1 MNFLNNYLKMINT
14 ITNDFKTQFKLIEI
28 DIEHLQKLYNYNSFK
43 SEIEENIHKQ
53 NIERTRNRIT
63 TRINLTNKRIDKEFS
78 NIDKRIKENMYLY
91 HKQNLN
97 KLLQKYK
104 SIEKI
109 RFSDKNNDEIS
120 KICNDIELF
129 SEMVNDLKDI
139 VIIHGEILD
148 KINSNLDNCLED
160 VENGNEN
167 LISSNN
173 LHKDLFSK
181 RNIIIF
187 FLLIIIIILF
197 IVFAVNL

>member
-1 MNFLNNYLKMINT
+1 MINT

-28 DIEHLQKLYNYNSFK
+28 DIEHLQKLYNSNCFK
-43 SEIEENIHKQ
+43 NEIDENIHKQ

-148 KINSNLDNCLED
+148 KINTNLDNCLED